1 MTRPNQTDVSLC
13 GHRNQPLSQCRLLKL
28 TVLSSITAALW
39 LMTAPAVAFDLNS
52 DIPISV
58 SADSARLDD
67 SKGEATYTGDVVVT
81 QDQTRL
87 TADQVVLFRNQE
99 GVQRIEAFGT
109 PAHYTHPAMGDQAK
123 TDAQALKITYT
134 AKDSQLTFEEEA
146 VIEQAGNV
154 FRGDRI
160 EYDTVARIV
169 TAEGARRDG
178 EPQGRVE
185 MIIQPRS
192 GDVKPA
198 PSSDSSTTGDNP

>member
-1 MTRPNQTDVSLC
+1 MTRPHLIDIAP
-13 GHRNQPLSQCRLLKL
+13 GHRPLFKVA
-28 TVLSSITAALW
+28 VLSSITTMLW
-39 LMTAPAVAFDLNS
+39 LITSSAAAFDLNS
-52 DIPISV
+52 DTPISV

-87 TADQVVLFRNQE
+87 TADRVVLYRDQE

-109 PAHYTHPAMGDQAK
+109 PARYKHPAMGDQAE
-123 TDAQALKITYT
+123 TDAESLKITYA
-134 AKDSQLTFEEEA
+134 AKNNELTFEEEA

-154 FRGDRI
+154 FRGDLI
-160 EYDTVARIV
+160 TYDTTARIV
-169 TAEGARRDG
+169 TAEGTSREG

-192 GDVKPA
+192 GAARPA
-198 PSSDSSTTGDNP
+198 SSSDSSTTGDNP